1 MKNQHN
7 GTTRYAGFDPG
18 YNANKVAEVQ
28 GDDIFTYALP
38 SSVGLANR
46 SRKDG
51 LSLTGVIR
59 ARRNNH
65 QPYRVS
71 FDGVEYL
78 VGPNVG
84 DYTTPI
90 DRMDFDRFT
99 DSPELRATLYAAL
112 YRLAVGGARRPHQI
126 CTERSE
132 RMALAVALPVE
143 VIQNKDE
150 ALRVERA
157 MRDWMVGEH
166 VFCVDGVETAL
177 TITYIRAK
185 IPQPV
190 ATWFDWGLD
199 MTGQWIRGTEA
210 MRAPTLIIDE
220 GYNTLDVLVVEGGR
234 ISHRFTGGDTLGM
247 RRAAERLIET
257 VNHRYDVTLELYKSN
272 ELVRKAVNGQTAEIF
287 VRGRQVDVTQET
299 KQALG
304 SLESEVH
311 NFIDR
316 AVGKTREEYRVMLT
330 GGGVLAMSTM
340 LRRMFPQA
348 TVLYEPV
355 LANARGLAKLAIRPG
370 FLKEE

>member
-38 SSVGLANR
+38 SAVGLANR

-59 ARRNNH
+59 ARRNNR

-112 YRLAVGGARRPHQI
+112 YRLVNGGAHQ
-126 CTERSE
+126 
-132 RMALAVALPVE
+132 MALAIALPVE

-157 MRDWMVGEH
+157 MRSWMVGEH

-177 TITYIRAK
+177 IITHIRAK

-257 VNHRYDVTLELYKSN
+257 IDHRHSVTLELHKAN
-272 ELVRKAVNGQTAEIF
+272 ELVRKAVNGQKAEIF
-287 VRGRQVDVTQET
+287 VRGQQVDVTQET
-299 KQALG
+299 KQAVG

-316 AVGKTREEYRVMLT
+316 SVGKTREEYQVLLT

-340 LRRMFPQA
+340 LHRMFPHA

-370 FLKEE
+370 FLPVKED